1 MFGTAR
7 YYYSQQEWS
16 STSQVKSFQT
26 RPLGVIMCC
35 GNGFPNQRLTKV
47 VYKETMFAL
56 LVQTTAMLLP
66 LPRAIAPMRA
76 PAPTLIFDFFKQ
88 TMKAAST
95 SDLERVLLEKPGLS
109 NFKALEKAA
118 PSPQDLLYTDKG
130 TASINGRWLLLSTI
144 AAGVGEDVSDEAT
157 AVPGA
162 VNASGLVIDTSGR
175 LPVQEV
181 DLAAGRIGN
190 EIRFNA
196 LGRTGIVR
204 VAGGVRPSTDNGR
217 RAMVEFDT
225 LDVFLL
231 NGDGAEARA
240 SRLLRAGWLFRL
252 VRLLR
257 PSLQN
262 GADEASWLDTTYI
275 SPRVRLGRG
284 NKGSVFIL
292 EKLKVDGP
300 LANFPL

>member
-1 MFGTAR
+1 M
-7 YYYSQQEWS
+7 
-16 STSQVKSFQT
+16 
-26 RPLGVIMCC
+26 
-35 GNGFPNQRLTKV
+35 NH
-47 VYKETMFAL
+47 
-56 LVQTTAMLLP
+56 
-66 LPRAIAPMRA
+66 
-76 PAPTLIFDFFKQ
+76 
-88 TMKAAST
+88 
-95 SDLERVLLEKPGLS
+95 RVLPCVFSL
-109 NFKALEKAA
+109 
-118 PSPQDLLYTDKG
+118 D
-130 TASINGRWLLLSTI
+130 
-144 AAGVGEDVSDEAT
+144 
-157 AVPGA
+157 
-162 VNASGLVIDTSGR
+162 
-175 LPVQEV
+175 

>member
-1 MFGTAR
+1 M
-7 YYYSQQEWS
+7 Y
-16 STSQVKSFQT
+16 QT
-26 RPLGVIMCC
+26 CSILIDQS
-35 GNGFPNQRLTKV
+35 NQNDLDANFMSVLSMLT
-47 VYKETMFAL
+47 L
-56 LVQTTAMLLP
+56 LVQTTAMLRP
-66 LPRAIAPMRA
+66 LPRVSSVSTATFAPIRA
-76 PAPTLIFDFFKQ
+76 PAPTLILDFFKQ
-88 TMKAAST
+88 TLKAAST
-95 SDLERVLLEKPGLS
+95 SDLERILLEKPGLS

-118 PSPQDLLYTDKG
+118 PSPQDLLYTDIG
-130 TASINGRWLLLSTI
+130 TASVNGRWLLLSTI

-196 LGRTGIVR
+196 LGRIGIVR

-292 EKLKVDGP
+292 EKLNGDGP
-300 LANFPL
+300 LANCPL

>member
-1 MFGTAR
+1 MLPGERLESAEATDQCSETAR
-7 YYYSQQEWS
+7 YYSQQEWS

-47 VYKETMFAL
+47 VYPYKETMFAL

-88 TMKAAST
+88 TLKAAST

-275 SPRVRLGRG
+275 
-284 NKGSVFIL
+284 L